1 MRFKTLHYYA
11 GDPLEGFRT
20 DTLGNIRDF
29 SFMYYTFEEFFV
41 RFYALSVRHRTA
53 NHLPIAI
60 RSSLVVREINKIEPL
75 QSGTPLC
82 LSQIWSRTELD
93 DTKSFCQV
101 ILTIAISEKNKVD

>member
-1 MRFKTLHYYA
+1 MPECLGLYLCFAQKEKKKQKKNQEVRFKTPHYYA

-60 RSSLVVREINKIEPL
+60 RSSLVVREINKIEPP

-82 LSQIWSRTELD
+82 LSQI
-93 DTKSFCQV
+93 
-101 ILTIAISEKNKVD
+101 

>member
-20 DTLGNIRDF
+20 DTLGNIRDS
-29 SFMYYTFEEFFV
+29 SFMYYTFEEFFI

-53 NHLPIAI
+53 NHLPIVI
-60 RSSLVVREINKIEPL
+60 RSSLVVREIHKIEPP

-82 LSQIWSRTELD
+82 LSQI
-93 DTKSFCQV
+93 
-101 ILTIAISEKNKVD
+101 